1 MRYITVFCRQIPR
14 TRNDRQTALR
24 ASGDRNRCLRLFHC
38 NLIIT
43 YLQSNCNRHFLSG
56 YVRIVNYRHSYFRE
70 PYHRFQ
76 HINLGFCRK
85 KMSRF
90 VAQTRL
96 MIGGSEDGYLFAH
109 FSRRNK
115 HQTPGR
121 HSYWC
126 GILPAAIN
134 SGGDMIRLFYISR
147 IIHWIPNFTLRVHI
161 KTVDTHGRTTPYF
174 SVQIDNGI
182 CPDFTYQRS

>member
-43 YLQSNCNRHFLSG
+43 YLQSNCNRLFLFC
-56 YVRIVNYRHSYFRE
+56 YERIVNYRHSYFRE

-96 MIGGSEDGYLFAH
+96 MIGGSEDGY
-109 FSRRNK
+109 
-115 HQTPGR
+115 
-121 HSYWC
+121 
-126 GILPAAIN
+126 
-134 SGGDMIRLFYISR
+134 YI
-147 IIHWIPNFTLRVHI
+147 F
-161 KTVDTHGRTTPYF
+161 
-174 SVQIDNGI
+174 
-182 CPDFTYQRS
+182 